1 MSTPATHLPDSA
13 PVSTPLRFVTA
24 ASLFDGHDAAIN
36 IMRRLIQ
43 AQGTEV
49 VHLGH
54 NRSVEDVVRAALQED
69 ADAIALSSYQ
79 GGHVEYFKYMVDMLR
94 ERNAGHI
101 RVFGGGGGTITPEEI
116 RELQEYGVE
125 RIYHPNDGMHM
136 GLVAMIEDVV
146 RRAAHARNSGLAT
159 RNPGQLANL
168 SLDDEIGV
176 GRMLSALEDGLF
188 SEAELVVLR
197 KQWAS
202 PLVHG
207 SRVPGP
213 GSRLP
218 PVIGI
223 TGTGGAG
230 KSSVTDELLNRFLQ
244 HFPAMRIGVIAVD
257 PTRRRTGGALL
268 GDRIRMN
275 SLRSKRVFM
284 RSMATRRQHVA
295 TNEVLRDCI
304 AFMKGVGFDLIIVET
319 AGIGQSDSE
328 IVDLVDFPVYVMTSD
343 YGAASQLEKIDM
355 IDFAELIVLNK
366 YDRRGAEDALRDV
379 RKQWKRNRVAFQT
392 ADEDVPVYPT
402 IASQF
407 NDPGITWMFVNLCR
421 LLREKLGVGSGSGS
435 DDQGAGLAPPAVV
448 GGTSVASSSPTAAG
462 RKKLATK
469 VPPTLIT
476 SAAAAH
482 SGTAS
487 AANDADGTSEFAAGA
502 ATSRCSFTPTTD
514 TALKEP
520 RATVLIPGQR
530 VRYLAEIAEQG
541 RAINKA
547 IETQSEIADRAQ
559 SYWQSLRDLD
569 DPALP
574 TALDTYPPAALVFYA
589 NAAARS
595 AGAAPRS
602 SSSYADFPTCGDR
615 RYGVPE
621 RRTTRFQWE
630 VRRDESAEAKAQS
643 EGGPRTAAVSPKAA
657 ITADRTLVT
666 LRQRYNAA
674 IASLSPEALSQ
685 LRAWPERLKS
695 ITDEFTEYQ
704 VRDKAIRVENYRDS
718 LSHQKI
724 PKIAAPTYRS
734 WGELLTFLGKE
745 NLPGFYPYTGG
756 VYPYRR
762 SGEDPIRMFAGE
774 GTPERTNRRFHYLSV
789 GQPAARLST
798 AFDSVTL
805 YGEDPAERPDI
816 FGKIGNSGVSI
827 ATLDDMKKLY
837 SGFDL
842 CAPTTSVSMTIN
854 GPAPMILAMFMNTAI
869 DQQVEKYLREDESRW
884 SDAQAKIKTFF
895 DGRPRPEY
903 SGTLPQTNDGLGL
916 ALLGIT
922 GDQLVEPEV
931 YENIKANTLST
942 VRGTVQ
948 ADILKEDQAQNTC
961 IFSTEFA
968 LRMMGDIQQ
977 YFVDQKVRNFY
988 SVSISGYHIAEAG
1001 ANPISQL
1008 AFTLSNGFTI
1018 VEYYLARGMHI
1029 DDFAPN
1035 LSFFFSNG
1043 MDPEYTVIGRV
1054 ARRIW
1059 ARAMRE
1065 RYGAAPR
1072 SQMMKY
1078 HIQTSGRSLHAQEIQ
1093 FNDIRTTLQALYAL
1107 FDNCNSLHTNAYDE
1121 AITTPTEESVRRAVA
1136 IQMIINK
1143 ELGLNFCENPWQGSF
1158 IVDKLTDIVEEAVY
1172 KEFEA
1177 ISERGGVLGAMDTMY
1192 QRGKIQEESM
1202 YYEHKKHD
1210 GSLPLVGVNTF
1221 LPKEHAGDIV
1231 TEIELIRS
1239 TPDEKGQQITNV
1251 KAYQENRNGLPHNP
1265 FVLTEP
1271 KAKAPT
1277 QQANL
1282 SKDERA
1288 SEPTA
1293 SGTRNLTFL
1302 QQTARAR
1309 QNVFTALMEAVKTH
1323 SLGQISHALYDV
1335 GGEYRRNM

>member
-1 MSTPATHLPDSA
+1 MSTTARNLPLHEASA
-13 PVSTPLRFVTA
+13 EQAPLRFVTA

-43 AQGTEV
+43 SQGAEV
-49 VHLGH
+49 IHLGH

-94 ERNAGHI
+94 ERGASHI

-116 RELQEYGVE
+116 RELQAYGVE

-136 GLVAMIEDVV
+136 GLVAMIEDVMARTACSRESGV
-146 RRAAHARNSGLAT
+146 GNREWSKADSAAFVDI
-159 RNPGQLANL
+159 
-168 SLDDEIGV
+168 DDEIAV
-176 GRMLSALEDGLF
+176 GRILTAIENGSF
-188 SEAELVVLR
+188 SEADLAKLR
-197 KQWAS
+197 KEWAAGRD
-202 PLVHG
+202 H
-207 SRVPGP
+207 SRFQNPH
-213 GSRLP
+213 SRGRGA
-218 PVIGI
+218 PVVGI

-230 KSSVTDELLNRFLQ
+230 KSSVVDELMLRFLQ
-244 HFPAMRIGVIAVD
+244 AFPQMRIAVLAVD
-257 PTRRRTGGALL
+257 PTRRRSGGALL

-275 SLRSKRVFM
+275 SLRSHRVFM
-284 RSMATRRQHVA
+284 RSMATRRQHAATSIVLKDCVA
-295 TNEVLRDCI
+295 FL
-304 AFMKGVGFDLIIVET
+304 KGQGYDLVIVET

-328 IVDLVDFPVYVMTSD
+328 IVDLVDFPMYVMTSD

-355 IDFAELIVLNK
+355 LDFAELVVLNK
-366 YDRRGAEDALRDV
+366 FDKRGAEDALRDV
-379 RKQWKRNRVAFQT
+379 RKQWKRNRVAFQLK
-392 ADEDVPVYPT
+392 DEDIPVYPT

-407 NDPGITWMFVNLCR
+407 NDPGVTWMFTNLCR
-421 LLREKLGVGSGSGS
+421 LLRTKLHLGADASPAGEKNRGQSHSS
-435 DDQGAGLAPPAVV
+435 DPA
-448 GGTSVASSSPTAAG
+448 ASNADMGKNDPATLSSP
-462 RKKLATK
+462 RIDWM
-469 VPPTLIT
+469 PRFDT
-476 SAAAAH
+476 S
-482 SGTAS
+482 
-487 AANDADGTSEFAAGA
+487 
-502 ATSRCSFTPTTD
+502 
-514 TALKEP
+514 LKEP
-520 RATVLIPGQR
+520 RATVLIPGSR

-541 RAINKA
+541 RGINA
-547 IETQSEIADRAQ
+547 TIEKQSEIADRAQ
-559 SYWQSLRDLD
+559 SYWQALRDLE
-569 DPALP
+569 DPKLP
-574 TALDTYPPAALVFYA
+574 KALDLYDADDLHVP
-589 NAAARS
+589 RDSS
-595 AGAAPRS
+595 A
-602 SSSYADFPTCGDR
+602 ADFPACGERRANTGDR
-615 RYGVPE
+615 RKQKFNWELRREEEE
-621 RRTTRFQWE
+621 R
-630 VRRDESAEAKAQS
+630 
-643 EGGPRTAAVSPKAA
+643 AAAHGASMGSLPTV
-657 ITADRTLVT
+657 DRSLVT
-666 LRQRYNAA
+666 LRQRYNDAVQ
-674 IASLSPEALSQ
+674 SLSSDAQKL
-685 LRAWPERLKS
+685 LREWPQRLKS
-695 ITDEFTEYQ
+695 IVDEVNEYE
-704 VRDKAIRVENYRDS
+704 VRGKTIRVENYRES

-734 WGELLTFLGKE
+734 WGELLTFLQKE
-745 NLPGFYPYTGG
+745 NLPGYYPYTGG

-774 GTPERTNRRFHYLSV
+774 GTPERTNRRFHYLSQ
-789 GQPAARLST
+789 GLPAARLST

-805 YGEDPAERPDI
+805 YGEDPAPRPDI
-816 FGKIGNSGVSI
+816 YGKIGNSGVNI
-827 ATLDDMKKLY
+827 PTLDDMKKLY

-854 GPAPMILAMFMNTAI
+854 GPAPIILAMFMNTAI
-869 DQQVEKYLREDESRW
+869 DQQVEKYLKEDPARWAEAEKTIAKLFEGRE
-884 SDAQAKIKTFF
+884 
-895 DGRPRPEY
+895 RPRYHGE
-903 SGTLPQTNDGLGL
+903 LPPTNNGLGL
-916 ALLGIT
+916 GLLGVT
-922 GDQLVEPEV
+922 GDQVV
-931 YENIKANTLST
+931 DADTYARIKAETLST

-977 YFVDQKVRNFY
+977 YFVEKKVRNFY

-1018 VEYYLARGMHI
+1018 VEYYLARGMKI

-1065 RYGAAPR
+1065 RYGANER

-1158 IVDKLTDIVEEAVY
+1158 IVDKLTDLVEEAVY

-1192 QRGKIQEESM
+1192 QRGKIQEESL

-1239 TPDEKGQQITNV
+1239 TEEEKAQQIANV
-1251 KAYQENRNGLPHNP
+1251 RAWQANRNALAPSGETSHAHTAGSDEEDNFVHDGHGL
-1265 FVLTEP
+1265 
-1271 KAKAPT
+1271 AY
-1277 QQANL
+1277 
-1282 SKDERA
+1282 
-1288 SEPTA
+1288 
-1293 SGTRNLTFL
+1293 L
-1302 QQTARAR
+1302 QDTARDR
-1309 QNVFTALMEAVKTH
+1309 RNVFAALMEAVKTH

>member
-1 MSTPATHLPDSA
+1 MSSPAKHVPATAAQAETS
-13 PVSTPLRFVTA
+13 PLRFVTA

-36 IMRRLIQ
+36 IMRRIIQ
-43 AQGTEV
+43 SQGAEV
-49 VHLGH
+49 IHLGH

-79 GGHVEYFKYMVDMLR
+79 GGHVEYFKYMVDMLK
-94 ERNAGHI
+94 EKGASHV

-116 RELQEYGVE
+116 RELQSYGVE
-125 RIYHPNDGMHM
+125 RIYHPNDGMKL
-136 GLVAMIEDVV
+136 GLTEMIHDVML
-146 RRAAHARNSGLAT
+146 RAGNAAT
-159 RNPGQLANL
+159 QREQKDAVVPPNI
-168 SLDDEIGV
+168 SIDDEISIGH
-176 GRMLSALEDGLF
+176 MLSALEEGIVGDT
-188 SEAELVVLR
+188 ELARLR
-197 KQWAS
+197 KEWA
-202 PLVHG
+202 LAGKHT
-207 SRVPGP
+207 
-213 GSRLP
+213 
-218 PVIGI
+218 PVLGM

-230 KSSVTDELLNRFLQ
+230 KSSVVDELLLRFL
-244 HFPAMRIGVIAVD
+244 HAFPKMRVAVLAVD
-257 PTRRRTGGALL
+257 PTRRRSGGALL

-275 SLRSKRVFM
+275 ALRSHRVYM
-284 RSMATRRQHVA
+284 RSMATRRQNAA
-295 TNEVLRDCI
+295 TNEVLHDCI
-304 AFMKGVGFDLIIVET
+304 NFLKSQPYDLVIVET

-355 IDFAELIVLNK
+355 LDFAELVVLNK
-366 YDRRGAEDALRDV
+366 FDKRGAEDALRDV
-379 RKQWKRNRVAFQT
+379 RKQWKRNRTAFT
-392 ADEDVPVYPT
+392 MKDEDVPVYPT

-407 NDPGITWMFVNLCR
+407 NDPGVTWMFTNLCR
-421 LLREKLGVGSGSGS
+421 LLR
-435 DDQGAGLAPPAVV
+435 D
-448 GGTSVASSSPTAAG
+448 
-462 RKKLATK
+462 KLASK
-469 VPPTLIT
+469 GSEHAIE
-476 SAAAAH
+476 SAH
-482 SGTAS
+482 CDFKPNLDVT
-487 AANDADGTSEFAAGA
+487 
-502 ATSRCSFTPTTD
+502 
-514 TALKEP
+514 LKEP
-520 RATVLIPGQR
+520 RATVLIPGAR

-541 RAINKA
+541 RGINAEIEREAEFASKA
-547 IETQSEIADRAQ
+547 QHYYEALKE
-559 SYWQSLRDLD
+559 LD
-569 DPALP
+569 DEKLP
-574 TALDTYPPAALVFYA
+574 HELDRYDHDATHDANTDRSMLV
-589 NAAARS
+589 
-595 AGAAPRS
+595 
-602 SSSYADFPTCGDR
+602 
-615 RYGVPE
+615 
-621 RRTTRFQWE
+621 
-630 VRRDESAEAKAQS
+630 
-643 EGGPRTAAVSPKAA
+643 
-657 ITADRTLVT
+657 

-674 IASLSPEALSQ
+674 LRELSHEAVHL
-685 LRAWPERLKS
+685 LRDWPARYKS
-695 ITDEFTEYQ
+695 VTDTVNEYK
-704 VRDKAIRVENYRDS
+704 VRDKVIRVDNYRES

-724 PKIAAPTYRS
+724 PKVAPPKTKD
-734 WGELLTFLGKE
+734 WGDQLRFLMRE
-745 NLPGFYPYTGG
+745 NLPGHYPYTGG

-762 SGEDPIRMFAGE
+762 TGEDPTRMFAGE
-774 GTPERTNRRFHYLSV
+774 GTPERTNRRFHYLSQ
-789 GQPAARLST
+789 GGAATRLST

-805 YGEDPAERPDI
+805 YGEDPAPRPDI
-816 FGKIGNSGVSI
+816 YGKIGNSGVNV

-842 CAPTTSVSMTIN
+842 SAPTSSVSMTIN
-854 GPAPMILAMFMNTAI
+854 GPAPIILAMYMNTAI
-869 DQQVEKYLREDESRW
+869 DQNIEKYLKEDPARW
-884 SDAQAKIKTFF
+884 AAAQKRIDEFF
-895 DGRPRPEY
+895 AGKKRPTY
-903 SGTLPQTNDGLGL
+903 SGDLPKGNEGLGL
-916 ALLGIT
+916 GLLGIT
-922 GDQLVEPEV
+922 GDQLVDADT
-931 YENIKANTLST
+931 YARIKEETLQT

-977 YFVDQKVRNFY
+977 YFVDHKVRNFY

-1018 VEYYLARGMHI
+1018 VEYYLARGMNI

-1065 RYGAAPR
+1065 RYGASAR

-1143 ELGLNFCENPWQGSF
+1143 ELGLNFNENPWQGSYV
-1158 IVDKLTDIVEEAVY
+1158 VDALTDIVEEAVY

-1202 YYEHKKHD
+1202 YYEQKKHD
-1210 GSLPLVGVNTF
+1210 GSLPLIGVNTF
-1221 LPKEHAGDIV
+1221 LPKDHGGEIA

-1239 TPDEKGQQITNV
+1239 TEEEKGQQIENV
-1251 KAYQENRNGLPHNP
+1251 QAFGKARNGL
-1265 FVLTEP
+1265 
-1271 KAKAPT
+1271 APESLKT
-1277 QQANL
+1277 
-1282 SKDERA
+1282 
-1288 SEPTA
+1288 
-1293 SGTRNLTFL
+1293 L
-1302 QQTARAR
+1302 QNTARER
-1309 QNVFTALMEAVKTH
+1309 KNVFEQLMEAVKYN

>member
-1 MSTPATHLPDSA
+1 MSTPASSIPDSA
-13 PVSTPLRFVTA
+13 TEATPLRFVTA

-43 AQGTEV
+43 GQGAEV
-49 VHLGH
+49 IHLGH

-79 GGHVEYFKYMVDMLR
+79 GGHVEYFKYMVDMLK
-94 ERNAGHI
+94 ERGAAHI
-101 RVFGGGGGTITPEEI
+101 KVFGGGGGTITPEEI
-116 RELQEYGVE
+116 RELQAYGVE

-146 RRAAHARNSGLAT
+146 RRASAARLPVEKPHQVDFA
-159 RNPGQLANL
+159 
-168 SLDDEIGV
+168 DEIGI
-176 GRMLSALEDGLF
+176 GRMLSSIEEGALEEG
-188 SEAELVVLR
+188 ELAHLR
-197 KQWAS
+197 KQWQLA
-202 PLVHG
+202 G
-207 SRVPGP
+207 GRT
-213 GSRLP
+213 
-218 PVIGI
+218 PVVGI

-230 KSSVTDELLNRFLQ
+230 KSSVTDELLNRFLAS
-244 HFPAMRIGVIAVD
+244 FPEMRIAVISVD

-275 SLRSKRVFM
+275 SLRSPRVFM
-284 RSMATRRQHVA
+284 RSMATRRQHMA
-295 TNEVLRDCI
+295 TNVVLKDCI
-304 AFMKGVGFDLIIVET
+304 AFLKSLGYDLVIVET

-328 IVDLVDFPVYVMTSD
+328 IVDLVDFPMYVMTSD
-343 YGAASQLEKIDM
+343 FGAPSQLEKIDM
-355 IDFAELIVLNK
+355 LDFAELVVLNK
-366 YDRRGAEDALRDV
+366 FDKRGAEDALRDV
-379 RKQWKRNRVAFQT
+379 RKQWKRNRVAFQMK
-392 ADEDVPVYPT
+392 DEDVPVYPT

-407 NDPGITWMFVNLCR
+407 NDPGISWMFVNLCR
-421 LLREKLGVGSGSGS
+421 LLRQKLGGLTPVGAAEAATGTHHPSP
-435 DDQGAGLAPPAVV
+435 DLIPLERRLAVADVV
-448 GGTSVASSSPTAAG
+448 
-462 RKKLATK
+462 
-469 VPPTLIT
+469 
-476 SAAAAH
+476 AAAAAP
-482 SGTAS
+482 T
-487 AANDADGTSEFAAGA
+487 GA
-502 ATSRCSFTPTTD
+502 ALRCSWQPQLDTT
-514 TALKEP
+514 LKEP
-520 RATVLIPGQR
+520 RATVLIPGAR

-541 RAINKA
+541 RAINAGILKQA
-547 IETQSEIADRAQ
+547 EIADRAQ
-559 SYWQSLRDLD
+559 SFWESLRDID
-569 DPALP
+569 DASLP
-574 TALDTYPPAALVFYA
+574 KALDLYAPEALLG
-589 NAAARS
+589 AAASRESTSPFDTTGRADADRS
-595 AGAAPRS
+595 AREQGARAGRD
-602 SSSYADFPTCGDR
+602 AEDVFANQEQVRQQIARVEAHGA
-615 RYGVPE
+615 VP
-621 RRTTRFQWE
+621 
-630 VRRDESAEAKAQS
+630 S
-643 EGGPRTAAVSPKAA
+643 EG
-657 ITADRTLVT
+657 IDRTLLT
-666 LRQRYNAA
+666 LRQRYNDAVQ
-674 IASLSPEALSQ
+674 SLTSENLKL
-685 LRAWPERLKS
+685 LRDWPQRLKS

-704 VRDKAIRVENYRDS
+704 VRDKTIQVENYRES
-718 LSHQKI
+718 LSHQKV
-724 PKIAAPTYRS
+724 PKIAAPTYKS
-734 WGELLTFLGKE
+734 WGELLVFLGKE
-745 NLPGFYPYTGG
+745 NLPGSYPYTGG

-762 SGEDPIRMFAGE
+762 TGEDPIRMFAGE
-774 GTPERTNRRFHYLSV
+774 GTPERTNRRFHYLSQ
-789 GQPAARLST
+789 GLPAARLST

-805 YGEDPAERPDI
+805 YGEDPAPRPDI
-816 FGKIGNSGVSI
+816 YGKIGNSGVNI
-827 ATLDDMKKLY
+827 PTLDDMKKLY

-854 GPAPMILAMFMNTAI
+854 GPAPIILAMFMNTAI
-869 DQQVEKYLREDESRW
+869 DQQVEKYLRAEQSRW
-884 SDAQAKIKTFF
+884 DAAHDTIEKFF
-895 DGRPRPEY
+895 AGKPRPEY
-903 SGTLPQTNDGLGL
+903 GGELPAGNDGLGL
-916 ALLGIT
+916 GLLGIT
-922 GDQLVEPEV
+922 GDQLLAPEV
-931 YENIKANTLST
+931 YEKIKAQTLQT

-977 YFVDQKVRNFY
+977 YFVERKVRNFY

-1018 VEYYLARGMHI
+1018 VEYYLARGMKI

-1059 ARAMRE
+1059 ARAMRD
-1065 RYGAAPR
+1065 RYGADPR

-1078 HIQTSGRSLHAQEIQ
+1078 HVQTSGRSLHAQEIQ

-1192 QRGKIQEESM
+1192 QRGKIQEESL

-1239 TPDEKGQQITNV
+1239 TEEEKGQQIDNV
-1251 KAYQENRNGLPHNP
+1251 KRYQQLRNALGHAVPEPVRPDPSTSSGQGTPHGVSKGQPSVTGSSGL
-1265 FVLTEP
+1265 
-1271 KAKAPT
+1271 A
-1277 QQANL
+1277 
-1282 SKDERA
+1282 
-1288 SEPTA
+1288 
-1293 SGTRNLTFL
+1293 FL

-1309 QNVFTALMEAVKTH
+1309 QNVFAALMEAVKTH

>member
-1 MSTPATHLPDSA
+1 MTPHTGTAARSKDGFSPSSA
-13 PVSTPLRFVTA
+13 ERPETDASPLRFVTA

-43 AQGTEV
+43 AQGAEV

-94 ERNAGHI
+94 ERGAGHI

-116 RELQEYGVE
+116 AELQAYGVE

-146 RRAAHARNSGLAT
+146 RRASHARESGIGNRESVEERGIGNRELGIAGAGL
-159 RNPGQLANL
+159 PG
-168 SLDDEIGV
+168 LDDEIGI
-176 GRMLSALEDGLF
+176 GRVLSTIEDGVY
-188 SEAELVVLR
+188 SEPELATLR
-197 KQWAS
+197 KQWAAS
-202 PLVHG
+202 SSD
-207 SRVPGP
+207 SRFSIPH
-213 GSRLP
+213 SRMP
-218 PVIGI
+218 TTPVVGI

-230 KSSVTDELLNRFLQ
+230 KSSVTDELVNRFLQ
-244 HFPAMRIGVIAVD
+244 HFPQMRIGVLAVD

-275 SLRSKRVFM
+275 SLRSPRVFM

-295 TNEVLRDCI
+295 TSAVLKDCI
-304 AFMKGVGFDLIIVET
+304 AFMKGMGYDLVIVET

-355 IDFAELIVLNK
+355 IDFAELVVLNK
-366 YDRRGAEDALRDV
+366 FDKRGAEDALRDV
-379 RKQWKRNRVAFQT
+379 RKQWKRNRVAFQM
-392 ADEDVPVYPT
+392 ADQDVPVYPT

-407 NDPGITWMFVNLCR
+407 NDPGVTWMFVNLCR
-421 LLREKLGVGSGSGS
+421 LLAAKMGIGNGE
-435 DDQGAGLAPPAVV
+435 AGTVQARCDFNPQVD
-448 GGTSVASSSPTAAG
+448 TS
-462 RKKLATK
+462 
-469 VPPTLIT
+469 
-476 SAAAAH
+476 
-482 SGTAS
+482 
-487 AANDADGTSEFAAGA
+487 
-502 ATSRCSFTPTTD
+502 
-514 TALKEP
+514 LKEP

-530 VRYLAEIAEQG
+530 TRYLAEIAEQG
-541 RAINKA
+541 RAIGRR
-547 IETQSEIADRAQ
+547 IESDAEIADRAQ
-559 SYWQSLRDLD
+559 SYYEVLRDLD
-569 DPALP
+569 DPHLP
-574 TALDTYPPAALVFYA
+574 TALDLYASEALHAA
-589 NAAARS
+589 S
-595 AGAAPRS
+595 DSDPDSAAPN
-602 SSSYADFPTCGDR
+602 
-615 RYGVPE
+615 PE
-621 RRTTRFQWE
+621 LR
-630 VRRDESAEAKAQS
+630 
-643 EGGPRTAAVSPKAA
+643 
-657 ITADRTLVT
+657 T
-666 LRQRYNAA
+666 LRQRYNDAVQ
-674 IASLSPEALSQ
+674 SLSSESLSG
-685 LRAWPERLKS
+685 LRQWPARLKS
-695 ITDEFTEYQ
+695 ITDEATEYQ
-704 VRDKAIRVENYRDS
+704 VRDKAIRVENYRES

-724 PKIAAPTYRS
+724 PKIAAPTFTG

-745 NLPGFYPYTGG
+745 NLPGGYPYTGG

-789 GQPAARLST
+789 GQPAVRLST

-805 YGEDPAERPDI
+805 YGEDPAPRPDI
-816 FGKIGNSGVSI
+816 FGKIGNSGVNI

-869 DQQVEKYLREDESRW
+869 DQQVERYLRADPDRWHAATKAIDEYF
-884 SDAQAKIKTFF
+884 AN
-895 DGRPRPEY
+895 RPRPSY
-903 SGTLPQTNDGLGL
+903 SGALPETNDGLGL
-916 ALLGIT
+916 SLLGIT
-922 GDQLVEPEV
+922 GDQLVPPEI
-931 YENIKANTLST
+931 YERIKAHTLST

-977 YFVDQKVRNFY
+977 YFVDCKVRNFY

-1018 VEYYLARGMHI
+1018 VEYYLARGMDI

-1065 RYGAAPR
+1065 RYGANER

-1107 FDNCNSLHTNAYDE
+1107 FDNCNSLHTNAFDE

-1158 IVDKLTDIVEEAVY
+1158 IVDQLTDIVEEAVY

-1192 QRGKIQEESM
+1192 QRGKIQDESM

-1239 TPDEKGQQITNV
+1239 TPEEKGQQIANV
-1251 KAYQENRNGLPHNP
+1251 QHFQQLRNAIAPAGETSHVHLADTDTATAQTHDGHGLAY
-1265 FVLTEP
+1265 
-1271 KAKAPT
+1271 
-1277 QQANL
+1277 
-1282 SKDERA
+1282 
-1288 SEPTA
+1288 
-1293 SGTRNLTFL
+1293 L
-1302 QQTARAR
+1302 QNTARDR
-1309 QNVFTALMEAVKTH
+1309 KNVFAALMEAVKTH

>member
-1 MSTPATHLPDSA
+1 VPDIRDEIAIGRVLSA
-13 PVSTPLRFVTA
+13 IE
-24 ASLFDGHDAAIN
+24 DG
-36 IMRRLIQ
+36 
-43 AQGTEV
+43 
-49 VHLGH
+49 
-54 NRSVEDVVRAALQED
+54 
-69 ADAIALSSYQ
+69 
-79 GGHVEYFKYMVDMLR
+79 
-94 ERNAGHI
+94 
-101 RVFGGGGGTITPEEI
+101 VFG
-116 RELQEYGVE
+116 
-125 RIYHPNDGMHM
+125 
-136 GLVAMIEDVV
+136 
-146 RRAAHARNSGLAT
+146 
-159 RNPGQLANL
+159 
-168 SLDDEIGV
+168 
-176 GRMLSALEDGLF
+176 
-188 SEAELVVLR
+188 EAELAMLR
-197 KQWAS
+197 KGWAKPRS
-202 PLVHG
+202 NESAIAHHE
-207 SRVPGP
+207 SR
-213 GSRLP
+213 SST
-218 PVIGI
+218 PVVGI

-230 KSSVTDELLNRFLQ
+230 KSSVTDELINRFLQ
-244 HFPAMRIGVIAVD
+244 HFPQMRVGVIAVD

-275 SLRSKRVFM
+275 ALRSSRVFM

-295 TNEVLRDCI
+295 TNVVLKDCI
-304 AFMKGVGFDLIIVET
+304 AFMKAVGYDLIIVET

-328 IVDLVDFPVYVMTSD
+328 IVDLVDFPIYVMTSD

-355 IDFAELIVLNK
+355 LDFAELVVLNK
-366 YDRRGAEDALRDV
+366 FDKRGAEDALRDV
-379 RKQWKRNRVAFQT
+379 RKQWKRNRTAFSMK
-392 ADEDVPVYPT
+392 DEDVPVFPT

-407 NDPGITWMFVNLCR
+407 NDPGVSWMFANLCR
-421 LLREKLGVGSGSGS
+421 LLREKALHPSPRGAEAEGSGSP
-435 DDQGAGLAPPAVV
+435 GAHPHAQHA
-448 GGTSVASSSPTAAG
+448 
-462 RKKLATK
+462 R
-469 VPPTLIT
+469 
-476 SAAAAH
+476 
-482 SGTAS
+482 
-487 AANDADGTSEFAAGA
+487 EERGA
-502 ATSRCSFTPTTD
+502 SRCDFHPHID
-514 TALKEP
+514 TSLKEP
-520 RATVLIPGQR
+520 RATVLIPGAR

-541 RAINKA
+541 RAINNA
-547 IETQSEIADRAQ
+547 IESQADIASRAQ
-559 SYWQSLRDLD
+559 HYYEVLRELD
-569 DPALP
+569 EQALP
-574 TALDTYPPAALVFYA
+574 KPLDLYPAELVVPAKQEVQ
-589 NAAARS
+589 RS
-595 AGAAPRS
+595 GSGDAMDFRLAGKA
-602 SSSYADFPTCGDR
+602 
-615 RYGVPE
+615 
-621 RRTTRFQWE
+621 
-630 VRRDESAEAKAQS
+630 AEAVAS
-643 EGGPRTAAVSPKAA
+643 TATATATATGSGARLPGPEV
-657 ITADRTLVT
+657 IT
-666 LRQRYNAA
+666 LRQRYNDAVQ
-674 IASLSPEALSQ
+674 SLSSENLKL
-685 LRAWPERLKS
+685 LREWPARLKS
-695 ITDEFTEYQ
+695 ITDEVTEYE
-704 VRDKAIRVENYRDS
+704 VRGKAIRVENYRES
-718 LSHQKI
+718 LSHQKV
-724 PKIAAPTYRS
+724 PKIAAPTYTS
-734 WGELLTFLGKE
+734 WGELLVFLGKE

-774 GTPERTNRRFHYLSV
+774 GTPERTNRRFHYLSQ
-789 GQPAARLST
+789 GLPAARLST

-816 FGKIGNSGVSI
+816 YGKIGNSGVSI

-842 CAPTTSVSMTIN
+842 CAPSTSVSMTIN
-854 GPAPMILAMFMNTAI
+854 GPAPIILAMFMNTAV
-869 DQQVEKYLREDESRW
+869 DQQVEKYLRAEQARWDAAHESIE
-884 SDAQAKIKTFF
+884 AFF
-895 DGRPRPEY
+895 KDRPRPEY
-903 SGTLPQTNDGLGL
+903 AGRLPDGNDGLGL
-916 ALLGIT
+916 GLLGIT

-931 YENIKANTLST
+931 YEKIKAHTLQT

-977 YFVDQKVRNFY
+977 SFVDRKVRNFY

-1054 ARRIW
+1054 ARRVW

-1065 RYGAAPR
+1065 RYGANER

-1172 KEFEA
+1172 QEFEA

-1192 QRGKIQEESM
+1192 QRGKIQEESL

-1231 TEIELIRS
+1231 AEIELIRS
-1239 TPDEKGQQITNV
+1239 TAEEKGQQIRNV
-1251 KAYQENRNGLPHNP
+1251 QAYQGNRNAALPR
-1265 FVLTEP
+1265 
-1271 KAKAPT
+1271 A
-1277 QQANL
+1277 
-1282 SKDERA
+1282 A
-1288 SEPTA
+1288 SE
-1293 SGTRNLTFL
+1293 GLRFL
-1302 QQTARAR
+1302 QDTARR
-1309 QNVFTALMEAVKTH
+1309 RENVFEALLEAVKTH
-1323 SLGQISHALYDV
+1323 TLGQISHALYDV

>member
-1 MSTPATHLPDSA
+1 MSTPASNLPATQSDN
-13 PVSTPLRFVTA
+13 TPLRFVTA

-43 AQGTEV
+43 GQGAEV

-79 GGHVEYFKYMVDMLR
+79 GGHVEYFKYMVDMLA
-94 ERNAGHI
+94 ERGASHI

-116 RELQEYGVE
+116 RELQSYGVE
-125 RIYHPNDGMHM
+125 RIYHPNDGMKM
-136 GLVAMIEDVV
+136 GLVEMIEDVV
-146 RRAAHARNSGLAT
+146 ERATHHRLPTDKPARIAI
-159 RNPGQLANL
+159 
-168 SLDDEIGV
+168 DDEISI
-176 GRMLSALEDGLF
+176 GRMLSAIEEGALDD
-188 SEAELVVLR
+188 SELARLR
-197 KQWAS
+197 KQWQLA
-202 PLVHG
+202 G
-207 SRVPGP
+207 SKT
-213 GSRLP
+213 
-218 PVIGI
+218 PVVGI

-230 KSSVTDELLNRFLQ
+230 KSSVTDELLNRFLAS
-244 HFPAMRIGVIAVD
+244 FPQMRIAVISVD

-275 SLRSKRVFM
+275 SLRSHRVYM
-284 RSMATRRQHVA
+284 RSMATRRQHAA
-295 TNEVLRDCI
+295 TNTVLKDCI
-304 AFMKGVGFDLIIVET
+304 GFLKGLGYDLVIVET

-328 IVDLVDFPVYVMTSD
+328 IVDLVDFPMYVMTSE

-355 IDFAELIVLNK
+355 LDFAELIVLNK
-366 YDRRGAEDALRDV
+366 YDKRGAEDALRDV

-392 ADEDVPVYPT
+392 ADEDVPAYPT

-407 NDPGITWMFVNLCR
+407 NDPGISWMFVNLCR
-421 LLREKLGVGSGSGS
+421 LLREKLS
-435 DDQGAGLAPPAVV
+435 LPAQKWTPQLD
-448 GGTSVASSSPTAAG
+448 TS
-462 RKKLATK
+462 
-469 VPPTLIT
+469 
-476 SAAAAH
+476 
-482 SGTAS
+482 
-487 AANDADGTSEFAAGA
+487 
-502 ATSRCSFTPTTD
+502 
-514 TALKEP
+514 LKEP
-520 RATVLIPGQR
+520 RATVLIPGAR

-541 RAINKA
+541 RGINKA
-547 IETQSEIADRAQ
+547 VEQQAEIANRAQ
-559 SYWQSLRDLD
+559 HLWESLREIGD
-569 DPALP
+569 DKL
-574 TALDTYPPAALVFYA
+574 
-589 NAAARS
+589 
-595 AGAAPRS
+595 
-602 SSSYADFPTCGDR
+602 
-615 RYGVPE
+615 
-621 RRTTRFQWE
+621 
-630 VRRDESAEAKAQS
+630 
-643 EGGPRTAAVSPKAA
+643 PKALELYA
-657 ITADRTLVT
+657 FDSLLSPGEGARRADEGVGHQLVGNGPEQVILPPSHPQGASSGASGASRHPQPLEAASIPEGEGKQADRSLLT
-666 LRQRYNAA
+666 LRQRYQDAVQ
-674 IASLSPEALSQ
+674 SLTNENLKL
-685 LRAWPERLKS
+685 LREWPQRLKS
-695 ITDEFTEYQ
+695 ITDEHFTYE
-704 VRDKAIRVENYRDS
+704 VRGKAVTGENYRQS
-718 LSHQKI
+718 LSHQPI
-724 PKIAAPTYRS
+724 PKIAAPTYKS

-745 NLPGFYPYTGG
+745 NLPGSYPYTGG

-762 SGEDPIRMFAGE
+762 TGEDPIRMFAGE

-805 YGEDPAERPDI
+805 YGEDPAPRPDI
-816 FGKIGNSGVSI
+816 YGKIGNSGVNI
-827 ATLDDMKKLY
+827 PTLDDMKKLY

-842 CAPTTSVSMTIN
+842 CSPTTSVSMTIN

-869 DQQVEKYLREDESRW
+869 DQQVERYLKEDPQRW
-884 SDAQAKIKTFF
+884 AEAQKAIDKLFE
-895 DGRPRPEY
+895 GRRRPQYHGE
-903 SGTLPQTNDGLGL
+903 LPPTNNGLGL
-916 ALLGIT
+916 GLLGVT
-922 GDQLVEPEV
+922 GEQVVDADT
-931 YENIKANTLST
+931 YARIKAQTLKT

-977 YFVDQKVRNFY
+977 YFVDNGVRNFY

-1018 VEYYLARGMHI
+1018 VEYYLARGMKV
-1029 DDFAPN
+1029 DDFAAN

-1065 RYGAAPR
+1065 RYGANER

-1143 ELGLNFCENPWQGSF
+1143 ELGLNFIENPWQGSF
-1158 IVDKLTDIVEEAVY
+1158 AVDYLTDLVEEAVY

-1192 QRGKIQEESM
+1192 QRGKIQEESL

-1221 LPKEHAGDIV
+1221 LPREHGGEV
-1231 TEIELIRS
+1231 TTEIELIRS
-1239 TPDEKGQQITNV
+1239 TEEEKGQQIANV
-1251 KAYQENRNGLPHNP
+1251 LGWQQSRNALAPDGETSHGHVVESEDEEVHDGHGL
-1265 FVLTEP
+1265 
-1271 KAKAPT
+1271 
-1277 QQANL
+1277 
-1282 SKDERA
+1282 
-1288 SEPTA
+1288 
-1293 SGTRNLTFL
+1293 GYL
-1302 QQTARAR
+1302 QTTARDR
-1309 QNVFTALMEAVKTH
+1309 KNVFEALMEAVKTH